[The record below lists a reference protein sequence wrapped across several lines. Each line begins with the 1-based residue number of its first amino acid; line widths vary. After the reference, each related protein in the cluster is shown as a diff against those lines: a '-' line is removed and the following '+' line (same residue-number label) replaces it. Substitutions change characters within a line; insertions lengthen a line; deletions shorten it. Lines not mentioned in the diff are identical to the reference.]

1 MAVQMIIKNADTEKK
16 VVGKK
21 NIIDEINGVERTG
34 DCETPLCRKRVAG
47 SNNKILLIK
56 LWKVIPNSETGLK
69 LEVQSCFWCGL
80 FYNLQV
86 TVTKQRF

>member
-47 SNNKILLIK
+47 SNKKILLIK
-56 LWKVIPNSETGLK
+56 
-69 LEVQSCFWCGL
+69 
-80 FYNLQV
+80 
-86 TVTKQRF
+86 

>member
-34 DCETPLCRKRVAG
+34 DCETPLCRKRIAG
-47 SNNKILLIK
+47 SNNKILLRK
-56 LWKVIPNSETGLK
+56 
-69 LEVQSCFWCGL
+69 
-80 FYNLQV
+80 
-86 TVTKQRF
+86 